1 MEITYT
7 WDCGTVDTYTSH
19 TDAQDPATTQSDVIY
34 NVHYTVSGVATVDG
48 VEYYGSVIGTTN
60 LSTDDLSTFTSFDS
74 LTHADL
80 VTWTKAALGADTV
93 SSLETSVSASIADKI
108 APKTVTRR
116 INAE

>member
-19 TDAQDPATTQSDVIY
+19 TDAQDPANTQSDVIY
-34 NVHYTVSGVATVDG
+34 NVHYTLSGVATVEET
-48 VEYYGSVIGTTN
+48 EYYASVIGTQT
-60 LSTDDLSTFTSFDS
+60 LSTDDLTSFTSFET

-80 VTWTKAALGADTV
+80 VTWTKAALGADKV

-116 INAE
+116 ITE